1 LSLVDDALFVL
12 DTDFRVQFWNPAAHS
27 LYGWSAEEV
36 LGRKSYEVLQT
47 EFPLGRN
54 AMLEHVAR
62 TGKWEGKLVHHCRD
76 GRELTVLTRWIMRM
90 ENGSPAAILELAR
103 DVTEW
108 ERAEAAVRDSEARYR
123 TLVETT
129 TDGIVVNDLM
139 GRVTF
144 ANQRLVSL
152 LGFASPDGIIGQ
164 LNVDM
169 IAPEYREHAVAEM
182 RTAMKQ
188 RQASTVICNLL
199 RQDGTSF
206 PAEMNGTLLMDHEGK
221 PYAVM
226 AVIRDIT
233 ERKRKEEA
241 LLESEARFRAMFE
254 QAAVGIALVA
264 PDGAVLRANP
274 RLCNLLGYSQEE
286 MLRRRSEDL
295 THPADKERAA
305 LFNRRILSCEQGSSS
320 TEKRYVRKDGAAL
333 WVNLTASLIQFQDG
347 SPRYV
352 VCIVEEIDERRRAQ
366 EKLAELAASL
376 ESTVAERTVQV
387 RRLQELSTALSGA
400 VTCSGVA
407 EVAVEQGGGIAGA
420 TTATLVLVTEDGRE
434 LELLASHGYAAK
446 DVRQLVRFSVD
457 VQAPSAECIRIGH
470 PLWLASGGES
480 VGLCPELMQSRAGS
494 REEASAA
501 IPLLIDSRALGALAF
516 GFPTGHAFG
525 DSEKAFML
533 SVAQQTAQAIHRAQL
548 FEAELRHA
556 LELAAVNQELESFS
570 YSVSHDLRAPLR
582 SIDGFSQTLVE
593 DCGDRLDEEGKRH
606 LGDWCYVRG
615 LSCR

>member
-1 LSLVDDALFVL
+1 MVWGLTDARTADRPINLCSWGSVVTTTARRQRPSRNDDVLAESAAANATQYLSNAAQADLLSLVDDALFVL

-27 LYGWSAEEV
+27 LYGWSAEEI

-76 GRELTVLTRWIMRM
+76 GRKLTVLTRWIMRM

-108 ERAEAAVRDSEARYR
+108 ERAEAAVRDSEERYR
-123 TLVETT
+123 SLVETT

-144 ANQRLVSL
+144 ANQRLVSI

-188 RQASTVICNLL
+188 RRASTVICNLL

-206 PAEMNGTLLMDHEGK
+206 PAEMNATLLIDHEGK

-305 LFNRRILSCEQGSSS
+305 LFNLRILSCEQGSCS
-320 TEKRYVRKDGAAL
+320 TEKRYVRKDGATL
-333 WVNLTASLIQFQDG
+333 WVNLTASLIQFPDS

-376 ESTVAERTVQV
+376 ESTVAVRTAQV

-420 TTATLVLVTEDGRE
+420 TTAALVLVTEDGRE
-434 LELLASHGYAAK
+434 LELLASHGYAAE
-446 DVRQLVRFSVD
+446 DVRQLERFSVD
-457 VQAPSAECIRIGH
+457 VQAPSAECIRIGQ

-480 VGLCPELMQSRAGS
+480 VGLCRELMQRGPARG
-494 REEASAA
+494 R
-501 IPLLIDSRALGALAF
+501 
-516 GFPTGHAFG
+516 GH
-525 DSEKAFML
+525 
-533 SVAQQTAQAIHRAQL
+533 QRL
-548 FEAELRHA
+548 FH
-556 LELAAVNQELESFS
+556 S
-570 YSVSHDLRAPLR
+570 
-582 SIDGFSQTLVE
+582 
-593 DCGDRLDEEGKRH
+593 
-606 LGDWCYVRG
+606 
-615 LSCR
+615 